1 MNAGNFSQ
9 ADCIILGGGASG
21 LCAAAELGRQGMRV
35 LLLERGARVGKKLL
49 ATGNGRCNLSNIR
62 MEASFYGESA
72 DFVRRVYEQTP
83 PDAVMAFFS
92 SLGLMT
98 VAEEG
103 RLYPRTLAASSVLDV
118 LRRGCAAV
126 SLITGCDV
134 TGLSPS
140 RRGGWLV
147 QTKEG
152 PGFCAPRVLMA
163 MGGCAA
169 PGMDTD
175 GAGARLLEW
184 LGHRITPLYPALVQL
199 RCDHPALRSLKG
211 IRVRAALTLLI
222 GGAAAAQE
230 QGELLF
236 TDYGVSGVCVF
247 QLSRYVSP
255 ALSQGREVR
264 LLVNLLAEIRD
275 VEGWLSFRMEAFS
288 SETALA
294 LFTGVFPRLLS
305 QALLRQAG
313 IAADAPVSS
322 LSRAQRQTL
331 GLAIRAFPLPVIGT
345 QGFAHAQVTR
355 GGVAVEETDPRTM
368 ASRLYDGLY
377 LAGEVL
383 DVDGPCGGY
392 NLHFAFASAL
402 TAARAISSSRAS
414 SGS

>member
-1 MNAGNFSQ
+1 M
-9 ADCIILGGGASG
+9 
-21 LCAAAELGRQGMRV
+21 
-35 LLLERGARVGKKLL
+35 
-49 ATGNGRCNLSNIR
+49 
-62 MEASFYGESA
+62 
-72 DFVRRVYEQTP
+72 
-83 PDAVMAFFS
+83 
-92 SLGLMT
+92 
-98 VAEEG
+98 
-103 RLYPRTLAASSVLDV
+103 
-118 LRRGCAAV
+118 
-126 SLITGCDV
+126 
-134 TGLSPS
+134 
-140 RRGGWLV
+140 
-147 QTKEG
+147 
-152 PGFCAPRVLMA
+152 
-163 MGGCAA
+163 
-169 PGMDTD
+169 
-175 GAGARLLEW
+175 
-184 LGHRITPLYPALVQL
+184 QL

-222 GGAAAAQE
+222 GGAAAARE

-264 LLVNLLAEIRD
+264 LLVNLLAEIRN
-275 VEGWLSFRMEAFS
+275 VEGWLSSRMEAFS

-322 LSRAQRQTL
+322 LSRAQRA
-331 GLAIRAFPLPVIGT
+331 GAWAWPSGAFPLPGDR
-345 QGFAHAQVTR
+345 HAGLWRMPRVTR